1 MGFLGRTRFS
11 ARLLRIGFAGSG
23 ANLQRFWDHPAQ
35 RLGVGAVHGGEI
47 FAVEESV
54 RAGEKCWCVHR
65 RGELLPDFGMRMADL
80 LFCRFGG
87 TTVSYRDVAAR
98 IAVSAG
104 GGRVPP
110 SGGAD
115 QDEG

>member
-1 MGFLGRTRFS
+1 
-11 ARLLRIGFAGSG
+11 
-23 ANLQRFWDHPAQ
+23 
-35 RLGVGAVHGGEI
+35 
-47 FAVEESV
+47 
-54 RAGEKCWCVHR
+54 
-65 RGELLPDFGMRMADL
+65 MRMADL